1 MQNGPLT
8 LLKVTQ
14 ETANSADKPNCEV
27 RTSAQAHKRT
37 NGQRSK
43 HFDRTPQIRAALDWA
58 KSQFGVNLQAEWSSA
73 ASLEQSKSCQHEWQ
87 PEGWDQSKNQS
98 RNAARWYG

>member
-1 MQNGPLT
+1 MQNGPPT

-27 RTSAQAHKRT
+27 RTS
-37 NGQRSK
+37 GQRSK

-58 KSQFGVNLQAEWSSA
+58 SSQFGVNLHAKRSSA

-87 PEGWDQSKNQS
+87 HEGWAKSKNQS
-98 RNAARWYG
+98 RNAAQWPG